1 MEKESTF
8 MMSTVTECS
17 SPPTASD
24 QRPPVHTL
32 RTKQTSRV
40 ALTIAHRQQLSGL
53 QEEQQRSGSV
63 SERSLHLAV
72 SITSLPWREE
82 EGNIGGVGGEK
93 KGKAESYKNFVVL
106 LVGSV
111 GVVFGDI
118 GTSPLYTLNTVLNH
132 IPIFEGDDLE
142 TVNRSEVVVA
152 VYCLMFYSL
161 VWVVLIKYVM
171 WVMRVNHHGEG
182 GELAMAQVILGRIDP
197 VLPQGAAPYPI
208 SHHPSSSPTQE
219 EMMAEE
225 KMKSNNDDELRRN
238 NNPIHTNNAP
248 TSTPTTTRRR
258 QSRTV
263 MTLAIISTSFLIG
276 DGVITPPNTVLG
288 ALYSPVLENIPTGL
302 NDFISVMVL
311 ILIFNL
317 QRYGSKAIGL
327 VNGPIMI
334 LWFATLAFLGL
345 RSIVRYPEEA
355 RFLARAFNPASLT
368 AFSGTAGKML
378 PIVGFKNAFLCFGS
392 VILCVTGG
400 EALYADLG
408 HFGYWAIMAAW
419 CTVVFPALAIQYFGQ
434 CCYVISLGR
443 DMTRYPPS
451 DYESEEYQALVQER
465 NLFNTQLITVPG
477 NLVYALVPTEAM
489 SYTSGQACLG
499 LLTILAVLASIIASQ
514 ALISGVFSI
523 LTQAYALDLAPRM
536 TILHTNPNEKGQVFI
551 SEANTMMCI
560 ACVLIVLLFQT
571 SDKLTAAYGIA
582 VTVCMTITDILM
594 IFVMCW
600 VWKFHWMVAIIVALP
615 FVFVDGL
622 FLSSNC
628 LKLADGLHSWVSI
641 IIAVVAWFSLYSH
654 WWSKTNVKE
663 VAHLKLQR
671 GGGERGVYNDGDDV
685 APVQTELTST
695 ASMTTA
701 MDVDNLLRLL
711 KESKILKR
719 VPVAGIFLTP
729 YPQTFPLCLSTLA
742 RSMAALPETIILLHL
757 SFSRDRPFVDKRER
771 YDLHCHSEEL
781 GVYSLNIYFGYCEPI
796 SADHFDVNNSVRE
809 IFQAEGYIA
818 LQKLAEVQRE
828 PTLLMPFHESGEEL
842 SLNLRDSHWTYF
854 LGIRKYIPHAKENIF
869 AKLLVYICDFLTR
882 NSKSSKD
889 FFGLSNIDTIE
900 VNITTIIQSKH
911 HPSEAKETLGGSE
924 LSDVE
929 LAMKGAG
936 ENYEKNE

>member
-1 MEKESTF
+1 MT
-8 MMSTVTECS
+8 STVTACS
-17 SPPTASD
+17 SSPTASD
-24 QRPPVHTL
+24 LRPPVW
-32 RTKQTSRV
+32 TKQSSRV
-40 ALTIAHRQQLSGL
+40 AFTIAHRQQLSSL
-53 QEEQQRSGSV
+53 REEFLLEDNSQQRSKSV
-63 SERSLHLAV
+63 GERSLHLAV
-72 SITSLPWREE
+72 STTSLPWREE

-93 KGKAESYKNFVVL
+93 KGKAESFKNFVAL

-152 VYCLMFYSL
+152 VYCLMFYTL

-171 WVMRVNHHGEG
+171 WVMRVNHHGAG
-182 GELAMAQVILGRIDP
+182 GELAMAQVILGSIDP

-208 SHHPSSSPTQE
+208 PRHRSSSSTQE
-219 EMMAEE
+219 EMVAEE
-225 KMKSNNDDELRRN
+225 KMKNNNDD
-238 NNPIHTNNAP
+238 TN
-248 TSTPTTTRRR
+248 STPTFTPTNRR
-258 QSRTV
+258 QSHTV

-288 ALYSPVLENIPTGL
+288 ALYSPVLENISTGL
-302 NDFISVMVL
+302 NVFISAMVL
-311 ILIFNL
+311 ILIFNV

-345 RSIVRYPEEA
+345 LSIVRYPEEA

-368 AFSGTAGKML
+368 AFSGTAGKIL
-378 PIVGFKNAFLCFGS
+378 PIVGFKNAFLCLGS

-408 HFGYWAIMAAW
+408 HFGYRAIMAAW
-419 CTVVFPALAIQYFGQ
+419 CTVAFPALAIQYYGQ

-443 DMTRYPPS
+443 DITRYPPS
-451 DYESEEYQALVQER
+451 DHETEEYQALVQER

-477 NLVYALVPTEAM
+477 NLVYALAPTESM
-489 SYTSGQACLG
+489 SYASGQACLW

-523 LTQAYALDLAPRM
+523 LTQACALDLAPRM
-536 TILHTNPNEKGQVFI
+536 NILHTNPNEKGQVFI
-551 SEANTMMCI
+551 SEANTMMCT
-560 ACVLIVLLFQT
+560 ACVLIVLIFET

-582 VTVCMTITDILM
+582 VAFCMTITDILM

-600 VWKFHWMVAIIVALP
+600 VWKFHWIVAIIVALP

-628 LKLADGLHSWVSI
+628 LKLALGLHSWVSI

-654 WWSKTNVKE
+654 WWSKTHVKE
-663 VAHLKLQR
+663 VAHLKLQG
-671 GGGERGVYNDGDDV
+671 GGGERGVYDGDDV
-685 APVQTELTST
+685 APVQSDLLST
-695 ASMTTA
+695 GSMMTA

-711 KESKILKR
+711 KESKMLKR
-719 VPVAGIFLTP
+719 MPVAGVFLTP
-729 YPQTFPLCLSTLA
+729 YRKTFPLCLSTLA

-757 SFSRDRPFVDKRER
+757 SFSRDKPFVDKRER

-781 GVYSLNIYFGYCEPI
+781 GVYSLNMYFGYCEPI
-796 SADHFDVNNSVRE
+796 TADHFDVNNSLRE
-809 IFQAEGYIA
+809 IFQAEGYVA

-828 PTLLMPFHESGEEL
+828 PTLLMPFHESQDEL
-842 SLNLRDSHWTYF
+842 SLFSRDSHWTYF
-854 LGIRKYIPHAKENIF
+854 LGVRKYIPHAKENIF

-882 NSKSSKD
+882 NSKSAID
-889 FFGLSNIDTIE
+889 FFGLSSIDTIE
-900 VNITTIIQSKH
+900 VNCTTIIQSKDH
-911 HPSEAKETLGGSE
+911 SSGTKETLGESE
-924 LSDVE
+924 LSEVE
-929 LAMKGAG
+929 LAKKEAG
-936 ENYEKNE
+936 EYYEKNE